1 MQPNRIRRERVE
13 RNIYRRLDV
22 DGKPR
27 YELSYRDSDG
37 RQRRQTIEGGLKA
50 ARVALADVKA
60 RQGRGER
67 VGPMRNLTFN
77 LAADRWWAAQAV
89 ALRPATQDAY
99 RYGLAH
105 LRRAFGNRRLDTL
118 DVDDIAR
125 YVADKHTAGLRARTI
140 RGHLTVAGRVFEYA
154 QRRLGWAGSN
164 PVRRLDKRERPASD
178 QSERRVLTGD
188 ELERLLVAADE
199 PYATAFAFAA
209 FTGARLGEVLGL
221 RWRRLDLDA
230 GTAQIA
236 YQLDRRGALVPLKTE
251 RSRRTIELPSA
262 LTSALR
268 EHKVRSP
275 ATMPDDY
282 VLCTRTGAPHDHR
295 NVAGRALRR
304 AVLRAGLDA
313 PAPSFHSLRHSHAS
327 AWIASG
333 GDLAELSARLGHR
346 DPAITAS
353 IYTHEFEAAARS
365 DVRRE
370 RLDAMYGGAMAARVA
385 ALDRS
390 AARQTDAAMSGEV
403 LDLQR
408 KRDSA

>member
-1 MQPNRIRRERVE
+1 
-13 RNIYRRLDV
+13 
-22 DGKPR
+22 
-27 YELSYRDSDG
+27 
-37 RQRRQTIEGGLKA
+37 
-50 ARVALADVKA
+50 
-60 RQGRGER
+60 
-67 VGPMRNLTFN
+67 MRNLTFN

-125 YVADKHTAGLRARTI
+125 YVADKHTAGLRAWTV

-178 QSERRVLTGD
+178 QAERRVLTGD

-199 PYATAFAFAA
+199 PYATAFALAA

-268 EHKVRSP
+268 EHKLRSP
-275 ATMPDDY
+275 ATTPDDY

-295 NVAGRALRR
+295 NIAGRALRR
-304 AVLRAGLDA
+304 AVQRAGLDM

-390 AARQTDAAMSGEV
+390 AARQTDVATGGEV